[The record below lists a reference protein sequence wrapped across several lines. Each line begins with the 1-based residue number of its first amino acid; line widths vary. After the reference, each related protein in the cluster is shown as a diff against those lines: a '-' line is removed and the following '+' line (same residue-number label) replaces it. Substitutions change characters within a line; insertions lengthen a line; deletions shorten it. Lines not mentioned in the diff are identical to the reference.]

1 MIKIPTW
8 FWVIAVIALIWNLLG
23 VMAFLMHINISP
35 EMLASMSAEE
45 QKLYA
50 DTPLWSKVAFGIA
63 VFAGAI
69 ASIMLLMKKKLSSM
83 IFTISLLAV
92 LAQQFYI
99 FFVSNTMQVLG
110 YGQAVMPAIV
120 IIIAVALVHFANS
133 CRKKRWIN

>member
-1 MIKIPTW
+1 MVKYFFYLCTKYTQLW
-8 FWVIAVIALIWNLLG
+8 ENVCLRNGQMQMFVYVIER
-23 VMAFLMHINISP
+23 SQ
-35 EMLASMSAEE
+35 AEE